1 MGSLKRNVTI
11 VLGVAAGAVLTAF
24 AVSKSGQKEI
34 KRLGSRTA
42 ELRDD
47 LLNNITTDLT
57 KIKRVSKEFI

>member
-1 MGSLKRNVTI
+1 MGSFKRNITI
-11 VLGVAAGAVLTAF
+11 FLGVATGAALTAF

-42 ELRDD
+42 EFRDI
-47 LLNNITTDLT
+47 LLNNVTTDLT

>member
-1 MGSLKRNVTI
+1 MGSFKRKITL
-11 VLGVAAGAVLTAF
+11 VLGVAVGAAITAL

-42 ELRDD
+42 ELREG
-47 LLNNITTDLT
+47 LMQNVAKDLT

>member
-1 MGSLKRNVTI
+1 MGSLKRNLTI
-11 VLGVAAGAVLTAF
+11 AIGVVAGAALTAF

-42 ELRDD
+42 EVRDE
-47 LLNNITTDLT
+47 LLNIIAKDLS